1 MKFGLATVATL
12 IGSSAAFAPAAW
24 QQRSSSSTSL
34 ATGIREESPKAEKL
48 RFGWDGSTALG
59 GAVEV
64 AKPARMLKDIREAG
78 ETIPEE
84 CEVRTKERTI
94 GSKSNDC
101 R

>member
-24 QQRSSSSTSL
+24 QQPSTRTSSSSL
-34 ATGIREESPKAEKL
+34 AAEIRGPTKKSEEL
-48 RFGWDGSTALG
+48 RFGWDGTTALG

-64 AKPARMLKDIREAG
+64 AKPARMLEDIRAAG

-84 CEVRTKERTI
+84 CEVRTNERTMEAEI
-94 GSKSNDC
+94 E
-101 R
+101 